1 MWILAF
7 DTSGFA
13 GSVALLQA
21 ASGAELQV
29 VAERTLDPTRR
40 SAQTLA
46 PAMAEVL
53 AAAGIRPTDVRLVA
67 TTIGPGSFTGL
78 RVAATA
84 AKTFAYAARADVIGL
99 STLDVIAAQVG
110 GRGSGVGSRESSG
123 ALPSPL
129 AGEGFG
135 VRGSAASQPEIHA
148 IIDAQRKEFFLA
160 RYRLD
165 GAVGNAL
172 RGVPRIATP
181 ERLAPDTI
189 IPAQTWLDSLA
200 PGTIV
205 TGPGLEKIESHV
217 PPHVTV
223 VPRSLREPQAVT
235 VGHLAWRAYQLGRR
249 DDLWN
254 LAPAYLRPSYAE
266 EKKAKT

>member
-13 GSVALLQA
+13 GSVALLSADARA
-21 ASGAELQV
+21 AQV
-29 VAERTLDPTRR
+29 VAERTLDPARR

-53 AAAGIRPTDVRLVA
+53 AEAGIQPADVRLVA

-99 STLDVIAAQVG
+99 STLDVIAEQVP
-110 GRGSGVGSRESSG
+110 RDPASS
-123 ALPSPL
+123 
-129 AGEGFG
+129 
-135 VRGSAASQPEIHA
+135 PELHA
-148 IIDAQRKEFFLA
+148 ILDAQRKELFLA
-160 RYRLD
+160 RYRVTSN
-165 GAVGNAL
+165 G
-172 RGVPRIATP
+172 P
-181 ERLAPDTI
+181 ERLAPDAI
-189 IPAQTWLDSLA
+189 VAAQTWLDSLA

-205 TGPGLEKIESHV
+205 TGPGLDKLEARL
-217 PPHVTV
+217 PPHAS
-223 VPRSLREPQAVT
+223 PAPKSLREPQAIT
-235 VGHLAWRAYQLGRR
+235 VGQLAWREYQNGRR
-249 DDLWN
+249 DDLWK

-266 EKKAKT
+266 EKARNS